1 MATHSSILAWRI
13 SGTEES
19 NGLQSM
25 ELQRVGYD
33 WAAKQARNEQL
44 KANKF
49 NNVEGVDKFLGAS
62 NLPRPNQEEI
72 DNLENKRTLSK

>member
-1 MATHSSILAWRI
+1 
-13 SGTEES
+13 
-19 NGLQSM
+19 M

-44 KANKF
+44 YANKF
-49 NNVEGVDKFLGAS
+49 NNVEEIDKFLGVS

-72 DNLENKRTLSK
+72 DNLKKKKISANKNPRVDIFIGEFYQTFKES